1 MNTKKNYTATT
12 LLLTCIFI
20 ANLHAQPF
28 RDTLH
33 ISQPGLY
40 PLYKH
45 LYVGKI
51 TSNENPSYIIDSV
64 KPQDFLRIYP
74 EKAFNAGVTNRYY
87 WLVFTVTNNL
97 SENAA
102 LFFELNNPGINIA
115 RAYQRKNNHIQMI
128 GEAGDHLAFGT
139 RRVKYYDAVFPFQLG
154 KNETADI
161 FIMLDNTGDNLDCM
175 PQLYDSSIFNAKER
189 RYYSV
194 ISMITG
200 IMLTAL
206 LLNIFL
212 AVSLR
217 DKLHLIYSLYII
229 SILFEMYI
237 LQGIDIQFIYPN
249 NPLLSDVF
257 KYLSPALTLT
267 LMAYVMQLFLNQKRT
282 NSRLRIW
289 VDILKY
295 FIILLIPAFF
305 IIHYGFPENKTL
317 HGIYQ
322 RAFAL
327 SMAMQLLLFFL
338 SALEKAIQGFKPA
351 YFYLAAIVYLW
362 YGAIQ
367 YVVTILGGDTKEL
380 IERQPNDLQIGI
392 VVETIIVFLGIIYRY
407 HLFKK
412 ENQLLSIS
420 LKNERIKFSEQM
432 LNIQE
437 EERKRIAEDLHDELG
452 SSLAALKMRL
462 QKSSLKHDEM
472 KQILTV
478 VDKASEDTRNI
489 SHHLMPPEFERTPLH
504 TLLSDYYLRLNED
517 SPVHFDFLISG
528 NKNHFSKE
536 EELVIYRIIME
547 LTNNILKHSQA
558 KEATVQMIGYQ
569 KSLEIMT
576 EDNGKG
582 IYKNIG
588 EGIGMRNI
596 QSRVNYLNGEMRIDS
611 NPNGTTI
618 IIQIPYKII

>member
-1 MNTKKNYTATT
+1 
-12 LLLTCIFI
+12 
-20 ANLHAQPF
+20 
-28 RDTLH
+28 
-33 ISQPGLY
+33 
-40 PLYKH
+40 
-45 LYVGKI
+45 
-51 TSNENPSYIIDSV
+51 
-64 KPQDFLRIYP
+64 
-74 EKAFNAGVTNRYY
+74 
-87 WLVFTVTNNL
+87 
-97 SENAA
+97 
-102 LFFELNNPGINIA
+102 
-115 RAYQRKNNHIQMI
+115 
-128 GEAGDHLAFGT
+128 
-139 RRVKYYDAVFPFQLG
+139 
-154 KNETADI
+154 
-161 FIMLDNTGDNLDCM
+161 
-175 PQLYDSSIFNAKER
+175 
-189 RYYSV
+189 
-194 ISMITG
+194 
-200 IMLTAL
+200 
-206 LLNIFL
+206 
-212 AVSLR
+212 
-217 DKLHLIYSLYII
+217 
-229 SILFEMYI
+229 
-237 LQGIDIQFIYPN
+237 
-249 NPLLSDVF
+249 
-257 KYLSPALTLT
+257 
-267 LMAYVMQLFLNQKRT
+267 
-282 NSRLRIW
+282 
-289 VDILKY
+289 
-295 FIILLIPAFF
+295 
-305 IIHYGFPENKTL
+305 
-317 HGIYQ
+317 
-322 RAFAL
+322 
-327 SMAMQLLLFFL
+327 
-338 SALEKAIQGFKPA
+338 
-351 YFYLAAIVYLW
+351 
-362 YGAIQ
+362 
-367 YVVTILGGDTKEL
+367 VTILGGDTKEL